1 MTESRPDDIA
11 DAIVATLSAIV
22 GDGVNYNYTPATVVR
37 SHVVTV
43 DMLNANYDPTYIL
56 TPDRKEE
63 RPRSSLGPGG
73 IIRGRAYWTLTLCKV
88 HNPQT
93 ENPVNVLPPFTPPSN
108 GETDPPSRWTVEER
122 MQRDVKK
129 ALRADPHLGGLSSYV
144 DVAES
149 EDGNQD
155 TEIPGWAVT
164 FVRLAVTYHYRH
176 ETP

>member
-1 MTESRPDDIA
+1 MSESRPDQIA
-11 DAIVATLSAIV
+11 DAIVSTLAAIV
-22 GDGVNYNYTPATVVR
+22 GDNGTNYHYTPGAVVR

-43 DMLNANYDPTYIL
+43 DMLDPGIDPLYVL

-63 RPRSSLGPGG
+63 RPRSSLGVGG
-73 IIRGRAYWTLTLCKV
+73 IIRGRAFWTLTLLKV
-88 HNPQT
+88 HRPASEKPPMNSPEVPT
-93 ENPVNVLPPFTPPSN
+93 PVD
-108 GETDPPSRWTVEER
+108 GETRWTKEER

-155 TEIPGWAVT
+155 TEVAGWAVT

-176 ETP
+176 EVP